1 MDNIK
6 RAIKPRGH
14 FIKDRKTEILIGL
27 VVFLVGCLLLFDAFD
42 ARDRKMPWPLSG
54 LAPW

>member
-1 MDNIK
+1 VDNVK

-14 FIKDRKTEILIGL
+14 FIKNQTTEILVGAFI
-27 VVFLVGCLLLFDAFD
+27 FLLGCLLLFDAFD
-42 ARDRKMPWPLSG
+42 ARDKKMPWPLSG